1 VGQSMSSNLESA
13 KDMLVLLGKSL
24 FTLLEALFFQ
34 FIQKPRKNVAGE
46 IVLITGAGS
55 GLGRLLAL
63 QFARLGSVLVL
74 WDVNKETNEE
84 TLQVAREAG
93 ATRVYAYTCDC
104 SQREEVYRVADQVK
118 KEVGDVSI
126 LINNAGIVT
135 GKKFLECPDDLM
147 EKSFDVNFKAH
158 LWTYKAFLPA
168 MIANN
173 HGHLVC
179 ISSSAGL
186 IGVNGLADYCASKFA
201 ALGFAESMFVETFV
215 QNQKGIKT
223 TIVCPFFIKT
233 GMFEGCTTKCP
244 TLLPILDPD
253 YAVRKI
259 IEAILQEKLYVYM
272 PKFLY
277 FTMFLKSMLS
287 KVDKQDTK
295 ERTATPCQDK
305 MSTDNHK
312 CATRFGVAS
321 KF

>member
-1 VGQSMSSNLESA
+1 MSSYLEST
-13 KDMLVLLGKSL
+13 KELLLFLGKSL
-24 FTLLEALFFQ
+24 LSVLEALVFTV
-34 FIQKPRKNVAGE
+34 ISRPRKNVAGE
-46 IVLITGAGS
+46 IVLITGSGS

-74 WDVNKETNEE
+74 WDVNAEANEK
-84 TLQVAREAG
+84 TRQMAQEAG
-93 ATRVYAYTCDC
+93 ATRAHAYTCDC
-104 SQREEVYRVADQVK
+104 SRREEVYRVAEQVK

-135 GKKFLECPDDLM
+135 GKRFLDCPDELM

-186 IGVNGLADYCASKFA
+186 IGINGLADYCASKFA
-201 ALGFAESMFVETFV
+201 AFGFAESVFVETFALR
-215 QNQKGIKT
+215 QNGIKT

-233 GMFEGCTTKCP
+233 GMFEGCSSRCSS
-244 TLLPILDPD
+244 LLPILEPE

-259 IEAILQEKLYVYM
+259 IEAILQEKLYLYM
-272 PKFLY
+272 PKFIY
-277 FTMFLKSMLS
+277 IMVFLKSFIPIKMGLLIADYMGVFNFMDGFS
-287 KVDKQDTK
+287 GQKKKV
-295 ERTATPCQDK
+295 
-305 MSTDNHK
+305 
-312 CATRFGVAS
+312 
-321 KF
+321 

>member
-1 VGQSMSSNLESA
+1 MSSILESV
-13 KDMLVLLGKSL
+13 KDALIFLGKSL
-24 FTLLEALFFQ
+24 FSILEALLFQ
-34 FIQKPRKNVAGE
+34 VIPKPQKNVAGE

-63 QFARLGSVLVL
+63 QFAHLGSVLVL
-74 WDVNKETNEE
+74 WDVNKEANEE
-84 TLQVAREAG
+84 TLQIAREAG
-93 ATRVYAYTCDC
+93 ATRVHAYTCDC
-104 SQREEVYRVADQVK
+104 SQKEDVYRVADQVK

-135 GKKFLECPDDLM
+135 GKKFLDCPDELM
-147 EKSFDVNFKAH
+147 EKSLDVNFKAH
-158 LWTYKAFLPA
+158 LWTYKAFLPT

-201 ALGFAESMFVETFV
+201 ALGFAESMFIETFA

-244 TLLPILDPD
+244 TLLPILDPE

-259 IEAILQEKLYVYM
+259 VQAILQEKLYLYI

-277 FTMFLKSMLS
+277 FIMFLKSFLPVETGLLIANYLGVFHVMDGFTGQ
-287 KVDKQDTK
+287 KK
-295 ERTATPCQDK
+295 K
-305 MSTDNHK
+305 MQ
-312 CATRFGVAS
+312 R
-321 KF
+321 

>member
-1 VGQSMSSNLESA
+1 MSSNLESA
-13 KDMLVLLGKSL
+13 KDMFIFLGKSL
-24 FTLLEALFFQ
+24 FSILEALLFRL
-34 FIQKPRKNVAGE
+34 ISKPKKNVAGE

-63 QFARLGSVLVL
+63 QFARLGAVLVL
-74 WDVNKETNEE
+74 WDVNKEANEE
-84 TLQVAREAG
+84 SLQAARDAG
-93 ATRVYAYTCDC
+93 ATRAHAYTCDC

-135 GKKFLECPDDLM
+135 GKKFLDCPDDLM
-147 EKSFDVNFKAH
+147 EKSLDVNFKAH

-168 MIANN
+168 MVANN

-201 ALGFAESMFVETFV
+201 AFGFAESMFLETSAQK
-215 QNQKGIKT
+215 QNGIKT

-233 GMFEGCTTKCP
+233 GMFEGCTTNCP
-244 TLLPILDPD
+244 TLLPILEPE

-259 IEAILQEKLYVYM
+259 VEAILQEQLYLYM

-277 FTMFLKSMLS
+277 FIMFLKSFLPVKTGMLIA
-287 KVDKQDTK
+287 DYL
-295 ERTATPCQDK
+295 
-305 MSTDNHK
+305 
-312 CATRFGVAS
+312 GVFHVMDGFTGPKKKA
-321 KF
+321 

>member
-1 VGQSMSSNLESA
+1 MSSHLKAANF
-13 KDMLVLLGKSL
+13 LVFLGKSL
-24 FTLLEALFFQ
+24 FSFLEGIVFA
-34 FIQKPRKNVAGE
+34 IISKPRKNVAGE

-63 QFARLGSVLVL
+63 QFARLGSVLIL
-74 WDVNKETNEE
+74 WDINKEGNEE
-84 TLQVAREAG
+84 TCQLALNAG
-93 ATRVYAYTCDC
+93 AMKVHAYTCDC
-104 SQREEVYRVADQVK
+104 SRREEVYKVADQVK

-135 GKKFLECPDDLM
+135 GKSFLECPDEHM

-186 IGVNGLADYCASKFA
+186 VGVNALADYCASKFA
-201 ALGFAESMFVETFV
+201 AFGFAESVYMEHYA

-233 GMFEGCTTKCP
+233 GMFEGCTSRCP
-244 TLLPILDPD
+244 SLLPILEPE

-259 IEAILQEKLYVYM
+259 IDAILQERVYLYM

-277 FTMFLKSMLS
+277 FIMFLKSFLPIKTGMLIGDYLGIFNVMDGFTGPKK
-287 KVDKQDTK
+287 KV
-295 ERTATPCQDK
+295 
-305 MSTDNHK
+305 
-312 CATRFGVAS
+312 
-321 KF
+321 

>member
-1 VGQSMSSNLESA
+1 MSSNLESA
-13 KDMLVLLGKSL
+13 KDMFVFLGKSL
-24 FTLLEALFFQ
+24 FSILEALLFQ
-34 FIQKPRKNVAGE
+34 LISKPKKNVAGE

-63 QFARLGSVLVL
+63 QFARLGAVLVL
-74 WDVNKETNEE
+74 WDVNKEANEE
-84 TLQVAREAG
+84 SLQAARDAG
-93 ATRVYAYTCDC
+93 ATRAHAYTCDC

-135 GKKFLECPDDLM
+135 GKKFLDCPDDLM
-147 EKSFDVNFKAH
+147 EKSLDVNFKAH

-168 MIANN
+168 MVANN

-186 IGVNGLADYCASKFA
+186 VGVNGLADYCASKFA
-201 ALGFAESMFVETFV
+201 AFGFAESVFLETSAQK
-215 QNQKGIKT
+215 QNGIKT

-233 GMFEGCTTKCP
+233 GMFEGCTTACP
-244 TLLPILDPD
+244 FLLPILEPE

-259 IEAILQEKLYVYM
+259 VEAILQEKLYLYM

-277 FTMFLKSMLS
+277 FIMFLKSFLPVKTGMLIA
-287 KVDKQDTK
+287 DYL
-295 ERTATPCQDK
+295 
-305 MSTDNHK
+305 
-312 CATRFGVAS
+312 GVFHVMDGFTGPKKKA
-321 KF
+321 

>member
-1 VGQSMSSNLESA
+1 MSSNLESV
-13 KDMLVLLGKSL
+13 KDMLVFLGKSL
-24 FTLLEALFFQ
+24 FSILEALFFQ
-34 FIQKPRKNVAGE
+34 LIPKPKKNVAGE

-74 WDVNKETNEE
+74 WDVNKEANEE

-93 ATRVYAYTCDC
+93 ATRVHAYTCDC
-104 SQREEVYRVADQVK
+104 SRREDVYRVADQVK

-135 GKKFLECPDDLM
+135 GKKFLDCPDDLM
-147 EKSFDVNFKAH
+147 EKSLDVNFKAH

-168 MIANN
+168 MVANN

-186 IGVNGLADYCASKFA
+186 IGVNGLADYCATKFA
-201 ALGFAESMFVETFV
+201 ALGFAESMFVETFAEK
-215 QNQKGIKT
+215 QTGIKT

-244 TLLPILDPD
+244 TLLPILDPE

-259 IEAILQEKLYVYM
+259 IEAILQEKLYLYM

-277 FTMFLKSMLS
+277 FMMFLKSFLPIETGMLIA
-287 KVDKQDTK
+287 DYL
-295 ERTATPCQDK
+295 
-305 MSTDNHK
+305 
-312 CATRFGVAS
+312 GVFHVMDGFTGQKKKA
-321 KF
+321 